1 MNEKLTPWW
10 VAEGLGKYAMTDE
23 LLALRAENERLRE
36 EACGGKMSDIG
47 DAIQELRE
55 GGQVRRAGW
64 EGKWLELEGLVILLK
79 SDDGASRGW
88 LGDHDDSVVTD
99 DLLADDWEA
108 AH

>member
-1 MNEKLTPWW
+1 MS
-10 VAEGLGKYAMTDE
+10 
-23 LLALRAENERLRE
+23 ERLTGE
-36 EACGGKMSDIG
+36 EWKMSDIG

-55 GGQVRRAGW
+55 GGKVRRKGW

-99 DLLADDWEA
+99 DLLADDWEGVD
-108 AH
+108 